1 MAYTPS
7 SGGIEMKYKASQC
20 FIGVSILVITLSIV
34 ASATTAAPPQQA
46 NSAIVLA
53 DQGSFMVGG
62 TFVTNPGTFD
72 PVASTPDGQTIHGD
86 HAYVQY
92 QIPKNARNLPLVM
105 WHGGGQFSKTWE
117 TTPDGR
123 DGFQNIFLRQGFS
136 TYILDQPHRGRA
148 GRSTTNGTIN
158 AVPGPGTTG
167 EQGIFVRFRIG
178 IWPNYYP
185 GVQFSQDPN
194 ALVQWWLQQT
204 PDTAP
209 TPNSVAV
216 NAVSALYDKIGP
228 AVLITHSAS
237 GILGWLTG
245 AKNDNV
251 KAIYS
256 YEPVGCAFPTGEV
269 PAPVPTSGGS
279 VTASEIPAADFEKLT
294 KIPIAIIYGDNIP
307 SSPNPIGNLDLWRGR
322 LALCKQMVDT
332 LKAHGGDATFV
343 HLPDIGITGNTHFAM
358 SDLNNVQIARLLSD
372 WLHEKGLDERGQ
384 GNM

>member
-1 MAYTPS
+1 MT
-7 SGGIEMKYKASQC
+7 SQTYQRIG
-20 FIGVSILVITLSIV
+20 IGVVVTTLCVIG
-34 ASATTAAPPQQA
+34 AAA
-46 NSAIVLA
+46 AWSKSKNIVLD

-72 PVASTPDGQTIHGD
+72 PVNPTPDGQTIHGD

-92 QIPKNARNLPLVM
+92 QIPTNARNLPLVM

-123 DGFQNIFLRQGFS
+123 DGFQNIFVSQGWS
-136 TYILDQPHRGRA
+136 TYIFDQPHTGRA

-178 IWPNYYP
+178 IWPDYYP
-185 GVQFSQDPN
+185 GVQFSHDPA

-204 PDTAP
+204 PTTAP
-209 TPNSVAV
+209 TPNSIPVA
-216 NAVSALYDKIGP
+216 AASALFDKIGP
-228 AVLITHSAS
+228 AVLFTHSAG

-245 AKNDNV
+245 AQNDKV
-251 KAIYS
+251 KAIFS
-256 YEPVGCAFPTGEV
+256 FEPVQCAFPPAET
-269 PAPVPTSGGS
+269 PAPINTSGGP
-279 VTASEIPAADFEKLT
+279 VTAATVSDADFAQLT
-294 KIPIAIIYGDNIP
+294 KIPIEIIYGDNIP

-358 SDLNNVQIARLLSD
+358 SDLNNVQIAGLVSD
-372 WLHEKGLDERGQ
+372 WLTQKGLDKRGN
-384 GNM
+384 GNKGS

>member
-1 MAYTPS
+1 MKHKAY
-7 SGGIEMKYKASQC
+7 QRL
-20 FIGVSILVITLSIV
+20 IGVSIL
-34 ASATTAAPPQQA
+34 ATTLGIAAAFAGPPQQA
-46 NSAIVLA
+46 KSPIVLA

-72 PVASTPDGQTIHGD
+72 PVNPTPDGQTIHGD
-86 HAYVQY
+86 HTYVQY
-92 QIPKNARNLPLVM
+92 QIPPNARNLPLVM

-123 DGFQNIFLRQGFS
+123 DGFQNIFIRKGYS

-185 GVQFSQDPN
+185 GVQFSHDPA

-209 TPNSVAV
+209 TPNNIPVD
-216 NAVSALYDKIGP
+216 AVSALYDKIGP

-245 AKNDNV
+245 AKNDKV

-256 YEPVGCAFPTGEV
+256 YEPTGCAFPVGEV
-269 PAPVPTSGGS
+269 PAPISTSGGAVS
-279 VTASEIPAADFEKLT
+279 GTAIPVADFNKLA
-294 KIPIAIIYGDNIP
+294 KIPIEIIYGDNIP
-307 SSPNPIGNLDLWRGR
+307 SSPNPIGNLDLWRAR

-343 HLPDIGITGNTHFAM
+343 HLPEIGITGNTHFAM
-358 SDLNNVQIARLLSD
+358 SDLNNVQIAGLLSD
-372 WLHEKGLDERGQ
+372 WLTQKGLDNRGQ